1 MPTLAFCIV
10 SFTIGI
16 LISALARD
24 FTVMLAGRTIQGV
37 GGGGIILLNDV
48 IITDLVPMRLRGAYF
63 GIIGAV
69 WGLGSVS
76 GPVIGGVLSDKA
88 SWVSLLITP
97 CIVKRRSIS
106 LCDEALDTYPV
117 L

>member
-1 MPTLAFCIV
+1 MVGIIV
-10 SFTIGI
+10 S
-16 LISALARD
+16 SVAHD
-24 FTVMLAGRTIQGV
+24 FAVMLVGRTIQGI

-48 IITDLVPMRLRGAYF
+48 VITDLVPMRLRGAYF

-76 GPVIGGVLSDKA
+76 GPVIGGVLSEETT
-88 SWVSLLITP
+88 WVGPL
-97 CIVKRRSIS
+97 
-106 LCDEALDTYPV
+106 V